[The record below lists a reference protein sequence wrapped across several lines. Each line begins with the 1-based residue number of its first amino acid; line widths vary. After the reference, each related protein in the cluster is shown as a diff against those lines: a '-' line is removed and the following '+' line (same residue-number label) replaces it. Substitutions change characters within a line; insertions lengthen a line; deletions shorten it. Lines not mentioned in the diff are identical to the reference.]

1 MDSGSPQRP
10 EPARPAGGPSEAEIA
25 DWTDNYFLRTKAAV
39 ERFGDAKVTYAI
51 FMRRPVV
58 SAPRL
63 ALDWLHGIAKQRN
76 TEFKVDLVFPEGKWV
91 GAGEP
96 IMYVTGSLVHLA
108 DLETI
113 LLMKLGPA

>member
-1 MDSGSPQRP
+1 MDSGSPRHP
-10 EPARPAGGPSEAEIA
+10 NGGPASGPTDPEIA
-25 DWTDNYFLRTKAAV
+25 DWTDQYFLRTKATVA
-39 ERFGDAKVTYAI
+39 RFGDVKVTYAI

-63 ALDWLHGIAKQRN
+63 ALDWLHGVAKARG
-76 TEFKVDLVFPEGKWV
+76 TAFKVDLIYPEGKWV

-96 IMYVTGSLVHLA
+96 LMYVTGSLVHLS

-113 LLMKLGPA
+113 LLMKLGPAC